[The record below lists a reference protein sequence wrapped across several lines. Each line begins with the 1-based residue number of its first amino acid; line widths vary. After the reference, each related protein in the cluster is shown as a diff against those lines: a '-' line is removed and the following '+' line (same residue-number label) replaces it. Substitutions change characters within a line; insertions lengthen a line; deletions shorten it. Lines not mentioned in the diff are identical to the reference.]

1 MKSRNLILV
10 RHGQSEWNA
19 KNLFTGWKDPGLTDQ
34 GVSEAKNAGKLIL
47 EQNIEFDVMYTS
59 MLSRAQKTGD
69 IILGI
74 LNHKE
79 IPIIKNEALNERHYG
94 SLAGLNKD
102 DARKKWGDE
111 LVHNIASILGIEA
124 GAAMPIRPVVHC
136 SARESDRIN
145 STHYQGVPTCG
156 EAQMVS
162 GAMGCP
168 YGCFG
173 YGDCEAVCEFDAIH
187 IVAGLATVDYHKCVG
202 CGACEKACPRQLI
215 EMLALRE
222 DPMLVIACATMDKAK
237 DVRSYCKVGC
247 MGCGLCVKMAPNM
260 FQMRN
265 NLAVIDYEKYG
276 NKEDRDKAT
285 GKCPRSMMVYV
296 GKNAVVETV
305 DNAAA
310 AQA

>member
-111 LVHNIASILGIEA
+111 QVHIWRRSFDIPPPDGESLKDTADRVLPYFETEIMPKVISGSSILIAAHGNSLRALIMKLDSISSKDIVKLEIPT
-124 GAAMPIRPVVHC
+124 GAPIQY
-136 SARESDRIN
+136 EFTSD
-145 STHYQGVPTCG
+145 G
-156 EAQMVS
+156 MV
-162 GAMGCP
+162 
-168 YGCFG
+168 
-173 YGDCEAVCEFDAIH
+173 
-187 IVAGLATVDYHKCVG
+187 
-202 CGACEKACPRQLI
+202 
-215 EMLALRE
+215 
-222 DPMLVIACATMDKAK
+222 DKK
-237 DVRSYCKVGC
+237 T
-247 MGCGLCVKMAPNM
+247 
-260 FQMRN
+260 
-265 NLAVIDYEKYG
+265 NLYEK
-276 NKEDRDKAT
+276 EL
-285 GKCPRSMMVYV
+285 
-296 GKNAVVETV
+296 
-305 DNAAA
+305 
-310 AQA
+310 

>member
-74 LNHKE
+74 LDHKE

-111 LVHNIASILGIEA
+111 QVHIWRRSFDMPPPDGESLKDTADRVLPYFETEIMPKVISGSSILIAAHGNSLRALIMKLDSISPEDIVKLEIPTGAPIQYEFTPDGI
-124 GAAMPIRPVVHC
+124 
-136 SARESDRIN
+136 
-145 STHYQGVPTCG
+145 
-156 EAQMVS
+156 
-162 GAMGCP
+162 
-168 YGCFG
+168 
-173 YGDCEAVCEFDAIH
+173 
-187 IVAGLATVDYHKCVG
+187 VDK
-202 CGACEKACPRQLI
+202 K
-215 EMLALRE
+215 
-222 DPMLVIACATMDKAK
+222 T
-237 DVRSYCKVGC
+237 
-247 MGCGLCVKMAPNM
+247 
-260 FQMRN
+260 
-265 NLAVIDYEKYG
+265 NLYEK
-276 NKEDRDKAT
+276 
-285 GKCPRSMMVYV
+285 
-296 GKNAVVETV
+296 
-305 DNAAA
+305 
-310 AQA
+310 QL